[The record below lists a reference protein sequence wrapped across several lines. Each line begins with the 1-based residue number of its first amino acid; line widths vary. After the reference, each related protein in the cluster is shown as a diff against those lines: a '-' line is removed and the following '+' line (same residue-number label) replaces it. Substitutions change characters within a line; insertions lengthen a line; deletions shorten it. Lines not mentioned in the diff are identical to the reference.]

1 MEAEVQF
8 NLRIPESLKK
18 KIKEIAAREGS
29 EMTTI
34 LVKQLEEYVKVHGEG
49 NPIYPITKW
58 IDEEDFK
65 MTPAFFESLVSKWR
79 PYMDKCN
86 KLELDEI
93 RQRAEGILEITKQRL
108 RML

>member
-34 LVKQLEEYVKVHGEG
+34 LVKQLEEYVKIHGDG
-49 NPIYPITKW
+49 NPVYILDKW
-58 IDEEDFK
+58 VDEKDFK
-65 MTPAFFESLVSKWR
+65 ITPAFFESIVSKWN
-79 PYMDKCN
+79 PYFDKCN
-86 KLELDEI
+86 KLELEEI
-93 RQRAEGILEITKQRL
+93 RQRAEFLAKTSNDRIRL
-108 RML
+108 L